1 MKITTKELKHIAELI
16 QYAAPTAEK
25 WSVRIGQSLLQ
36 TKKTVE
42 ITAEYS
48 DGSRES
54 FECPLGA

>member
-1 MKITTKELKHIAELI
+1 MKITTKEVKHIAELI

-25 WSVRIGQSLLQ
+25 WDVRIGQSLLSN
-36 TKKTVE
+36 KRTVQ
-42 ITAEYS
+42 IIAEYS